1 MSGEMGLKF
10 SNLAPRMDAWIIILC
25 FEDGDTETVRGTEIM
40 GAVEM
45 YGDMYVQK
53 VTPFFNARIGRRG
66 VPETVCGCEMQL
78 SNQAE
83 AGRI

>member
-1 MSGEMGLKF
+1 MSGGNGLTFGK
-10 SNLAPRMDAWIIILC
+10 LAPRIDAGIIILC

-40 GAVEM
+40 GAVEL
-45 YGDMYVQK
+45 YGDMCVKK
-53 VTPFFNARIGRRG
+53 VTPFSNVLIEKGDRVRTA
-66 VPETVCGCEMQL
+66 TGCEVQL

>member
-1 MSGEMGLKF
+1 MSGEIGLKF
-10 SNLAPRMDAWIIILC
+10 SKLAPRIDAGIIILC

-40 GAVEM
+40 GAVEL
-45 YGDMYVQK
+45 YGDMYVKQ
-53 VTPFFNARIGRRG
+53 VTPFANVRIGRRG
-66 VPETVCGCEMQL
+66 APGTVCGCEVQL